1 MKNLWYI
8 AQALFIGWFTFAYW
22 QRHPSSTALELFIM
36 VGMWVALCAFLT
48 ACLTHLW
55 DWSVRRLR
63 GLRRHDGEASGD
75 SLSLT
80 GPRSSAPK
88 APKHLD
94 RVRIGK

>member
-1 MKNLWYI
+1 MKLIWYV
-8 AQALFIGWFTFAYW
+8 AQALFIGWLVYGVW
-22 QRHPSSTALELFIM
+22 QSRPNISAGEIAVLAGIA
-36 VGMWVALCAFLT
+36 VCLCAFLT

-55 DWSVRRLR
+55 DWSARRLR
-63 GLRRHDGEASGD
+63 SLRRHDGEASGD